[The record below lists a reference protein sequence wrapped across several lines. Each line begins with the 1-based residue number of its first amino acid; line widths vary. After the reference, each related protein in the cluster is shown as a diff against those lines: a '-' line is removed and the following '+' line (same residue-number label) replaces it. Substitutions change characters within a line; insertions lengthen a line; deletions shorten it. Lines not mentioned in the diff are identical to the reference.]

1 MNADKIIERLEK
13 LRGDARQSEERDMYG
28 DMYEPGAMIVDL
40 TDLNAA
46 IADIRKLLA
55 EEPPFSYTD
64 ACFLSRVY
72 NDAVRVPPDNWINE
86 WLKYQIATR
95 KPEAADGAK

>member
-1 MNADKIIERLEK
+1 MNADAIIERLEK
-13 LRGDARQSEERDMYG
+13 LETWWADLGDDQDVLVVRKS
-28 DMYEPGAMIVDL
+28 DL
-40 TDLNAA
+40 DAA

-95 KPEAADGAK
+95 NPRGGTDAK